1 MKNRPLLG
9 FCLALLAVIILAVTV
24 GEERCIPHLRLSPM
38 EKYIK
43 DGGRVQVLG
52 TVYQTEQKNKVQA
65 IYLKNNSI
73 RGGDASFFEN
83 RILVYA
89 DPRIQIKIGNQ
100 VLIKG
105 EAAFFDAARNPGNFD
120 QKRYYQKE
128 DIHSLVWAD
137 EIKIS
142 DGTVWPF
149 RNWLH
154 AFRQEWKD
162 LLVRYMGEKEG
173 TALAAMMLGEKSGM
187 DAEVKSLY
195 QASGIGHILA
205 ISGVQTLFLAYMW
218 L

>member
-65 IYLKNNSI
+65 IYLKTNSI

-105 EAAFFDAARNPGNFD
+105 DR
-120 QKRYYQKE
+120 
-128 DIHSLVWAD
+128 
-137 EIKIS
+137 
-142 DGTVWPF
+142 
-149 RNWLH
+149 
-154 AFRQEWKD
+154 
-162 LLVRYMGEKEG
+162 
-173 TALAAMMLGEKSGM
+173 KS
-187 DAEVKSLY
+187 V
-195 QASGIGHILA
+195 
-205 ISGVQTLFLAYMW
+205 V
-218 L
+218 

>member
-105 EAAFFDAARNPGNFD
+105 EAAFFDAARNPGD
-120 QKRYYQKE
+120 R
-128 DIHSLVWAD
+128 
-137 EIKIS
+137 
-142 DGTVWPF
+142 
-149 RNWLH
+149 
-154 AFRQEWKD
+154 
-162 LLVRYMGEKEG
+162 
-173 TALAAMMLGEKSGM
+173 KS
-187 DAEVKSLY
+187 V
-195 QASGIGHILA
+195 
-205 ISGVQTLFLAYMW
+205 V
-218 L
+218 